1 MPTTNEDEIRALLLG
16 RRFAEAFELAMA
28 TCGDRMLGLAISI
41 LGDRSA
47 AEDAVQD
54 VMIRIWRALPQFR
67 GDASISTWI
76 YSITRNRCL
85 TVLKQRRGEPV
96 SLDDPESR
104 EAAANVAAVQPRGSD
119 VWSLLHALPVQYRQA
134 LTLFYAEE
142 RSYEEIARTLD
153 LPLGTVKTHIHRG
166 RKMLAQLYAA
176 GPPKGG
182 PHEGGAQ

>member
-16 RRFAEAFELAMA
+16 RQFATAFELAMA
-28 TCGDRMLGLAISI
+28 TYGDRMLGLAISI
-41 LGDRSA
+41 LGDRAA

-85 TVLKQRRGEPV
+85 TVLKQRRGEPI
-96 SLDDPESR
+96 SLDDPETR
-104 EAAANVAAVQPRGSD
+104 EAAANVAAGQPRASD
-119 VWSLLHALPVQYRQA
+119 VWSLLHALPIQYRQV

-142 RSYEEIARTLD
+142 RSYEEIARALE
-153 LPLGTVKTHIHRG
+153 LPLGTVKSHIHRG
-166 RKMLAQLYAA
+166 RKMLAQLYA
-176 GPPKGG
+176 
-182 PHEGGAQ
+182 EGGTK

>member
-1 MPTTNEDEIRALLLG
+1 VSTTNEDEIRVLLLG

-28 TCGDRMLGLAISI
+28 TYGDRMLRLAMSM
-41 LGDRSA
+41 LGDRPA

-76 YSITRNRCL
+76 YTVTRNRCL
-85 TVLKQRRGEPV
+85 TVLKQRHGEPM

-104 EAAANVAAVQPRGSD
+104 EAAENVPTFERPISD
-119 VWSLLHALPVQYRQA
+119 VWSLLHALPLQYRQV

-142 RSYEEIARTLD
+142 RSYEEIARALD

-166 RKMLAQLYAA
+166 RKLLAQLYAR
-176 GPPKGG
+176 
-182 PHEGGAQ
+182 GAE

>member
-1 MPTTNEDEIRALLLG
+1 MLRPIGKIGRACW
-16 RRFAEAFELAMA
+16 AEARPR
-28 TCGDRMLGLAISI
+28 TC
-41 LGDRSA
+41 A

-85 TVLKQRRGEPV
+85 TVLKQRRVEPI

-104 EAAANVAAVQPRGSD
+104 EAAAHVAAAPRGASD
-119 VWSLLHALPVQYRQA
+119 VWSLLHALPIQYRQV

-142 RSYEEIARTLD
+142 RSYEEIGHALD
-153 LPLGTVKTHIHRG
+153 MPLGTIKTHIHRG

-176 GPPKGG
+176 GGTK
-182 PHEGGAQ
+182 

>member
-1 MPTTNEDEIRALLLG
+1 MSTTNEDEIRALLLG
-16 RRFAEAFELAMA
+16 RRFAEAFELAI
-28 TCGDRMLGLAISI
+28 TTYGDRMLGLAVSI
-41 LGDRSA
+41 LGDRPA

-76 YSITRNRCL
+76 YAITRNRCL

-104 EAAANVAAVQPRGSD
+104 EAAANVAAAQPRASD
-119 VWSLLHALPVQYRQA
+119 VWSLLHALPIQYRQV

-142 RSYEEIARTLD
+142 RSYEEIARALD
-153 LPLGTVKTHIHRG
+153 MPLGTVKTHIHRG
-166 RKMLAQLYAA
+166 RKMLAQLYAE

-182 PHEGGAQ
+182 HYE

>member
-1 MPTTNEDEIRALLLG
+1 MPAPSEDEIRTLL
-16 RRFAEAFELAMA
+16 RQQRFGQAFELAMSA
-28 TCGDRMLGLAISI
+28 CGGRMLGLAISI

-85 TVLKQRRGEPV
+85 TVLKQRRTEPI

-104 EAAANVAAVQPRGSD
+104 DAAANVAALPPRAGD
-119 VWSLLHALPVQYRQA
+119 VWSLLHALPIQYRQV

-142 RSYEEIARTLD
+142 RSYEEIAQALD
-153 LPLGTVKTHIHRG
+153 MPLGTVKTHIHRG
-166 RKMLAQLYAA
+166 RKMLASMYA
-176 GPPKGG
+176 
-182 PHEGGAQ
+182 EGRSR

>member
-1 MPTTNEDEIRALLLG
+1 
-16 RRFAEAFELAMA
+16 MA
-28 TCGDRMLGLAISI
+28 TYGDRMLGLAVSI
-41 LGDRSA
+41 LGERPA

-85 TVLKQRRGEPV
+85 TVLKQRHGKPI

-104 EAAANVAAVQPRGSD
+104 DAAANVAAAQPRASD
-119 VWSLLHALPVQYRQA
+119 VWSLLHALPLQYRQV

-142 RSYEEIARTLD
+142 RSYEEIARALD
-153 LPLGTVKTHIHRG
+153 MPLGTVKTHIHRG
-166 RKMLAQLYAA
+166 RKLLAQMYAA
-176 GPPKGG
+176 GGTK
-182 PHEGGAQ
+182 